1 MKLIR
6 GSRTIR
12 RYIVNG
18 ELEGDGL
25 KHVQNSLRQ
34 FAFSNPISNQAAE
47 EKIGWVT
54 TKSLL
59 DTDFDLLENWF
70 VSPYVFA
77 QIRIDK
83 KTLPSNLFRAKL
95 DAKVQEWLAANNRE
109 KIFKKT
115 KDELKD
121 ALTFEMMAQ
130 TLPKVKV
137 AEFCWNLD
145 KNYVIFLNTSASLNQ
160 KFIEYFY
167 QSFGLSLTP
176 FTPLMFLE
184 EDDPNIEKLT
194 KTNRSSF
201 RARAIPVEQAEMG
214 GINHG

>member
-1 MKLIR
+1 MKLIK

-18 ELEGDGL
+18 ELEGETL
-25 KHVQNSLRQ
+25 VLVQNALRR
-34 FAFSNPISNQAAE
+34 FGFSDPISNQSIE
-47 EKIGWVT
+47 EKMGWVT
-54 TKSLL
+54 LHSLL
-59 DTDFDLLENWF
+59 DTDFDLLENWY
-70 VSPYVFA
+70 VNGYVFA

-95 DAKVQEWLAANNRE
+95 DARCQDWLIANNRE

-130 TLPKVKV
+130 TLPKVKA
-137 AEFCWNLD
+137 AEFCWNVE
-145 KNYVIFLNTSASLNQ
+145 KKYVIFLNTSETMNQ
-160 KFIEYFY
+160 KFSDYFY

-184 EDDPNIEKLT
+184 EEDPNIEKLT
-194 KTNRSSF
+194 KTVRSSF
-201 RARAIPVEQAEMG
+201 RAAPVERGE
-214 GINHG
+214 

>member
-1 MKLIR
+1 MKLIK
-6 GSRTIR
+6 GARTIR
-12 RYIVNG
+12 RYTVNG
-18 ELEGDGL
+18 ELEGDVL
-25 KHVQNSLRQ
+25 KNIQNSLRNH
-34 FAFSNPISNQAAE
+34 AFSNPISNQASE
-47 EKIGWVT
+47 EKMGWVT

-95 DAKVQEWLAANNRE
+95 EAKVQDWLVSNNRE

-121 ALTFEMMAQ
+121 QLTVEMMAQ

-137 AEFCWNLD
+137 AEFCWNID
-145 KNYVIFLNTSASLNQ
+145 QKYVIFLNTSATLNQ
-160 KFIEYFY
+160 KFMEYFY

-176 FTPLMFLE
+176 FTPLMFLD

-194 KTNRSSF
+194 KTVRSSF
-201 RARAIPVEQAEMG
+201 RAHAIPEQEK
-214 GINHG
+214 